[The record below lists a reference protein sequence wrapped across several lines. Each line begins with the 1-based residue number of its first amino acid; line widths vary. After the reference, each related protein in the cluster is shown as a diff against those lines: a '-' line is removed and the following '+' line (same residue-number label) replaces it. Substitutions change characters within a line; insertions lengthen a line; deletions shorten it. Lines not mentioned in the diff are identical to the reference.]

1 MFMTVEG
8 TMDISRRQFSGGA
21 ATAGAALFA
30 PRLARAQA
38 WPVQDVHFI
47 CAFPAGSGAD
57 VIVRWYADRLR
68 PIFNRTVIVENKVG
82 AIGNLATEY
91 AARSKPD
98 GYTIYVHGASAV
110 AANMHLFRNPTI
122 DASKAI
128 TIAATLNRQ
137 PTMLMVAP
145 DKPWKTVAELTAYLR
160 EKKDKATYATTNPVG
175 KVMGAI
181 YKQHEK
187 LDAVEVVYRTGVDS
201 LNDFASGAV
210 DYGLLDNIF
219 AAAQER
225 AGRLRILAVSTPQRL
240 EANPNIPTMTE
251 QGVPMSL
258 TGWFSAMVP
267 SATPRPIVDQIN
279 KMFNQVTVTDDA
291 RKFLNNVASDPW
303 ITTPDEAQSFLLKE
317 IKDWGD
323 YVRLAKIEP
332 QG

>member
-1 MFMTVEG
+1 MTNI
-8 TMDISRRQFSGGA
+8 TRRQFGIGA
-21 ATAGAALFA
+21 ATFGAAASVRQPAF
-30 PRLARAQA
+30 AQA
-38 WPVQDVHFI
+38 YPSQDVHFI

-68 PIFNRTVIVENKVG
+68 PIMGHNIIVENKVG

-91 AARSKPD
+91 AARAKPD

-110 AANMHLFRNPTI
+110 AANMHLFKNPTV

-128 TIAATLNRQ
+128 QIAATINRQ
-137 PTMLMVAP
+137 PTMLVVAP
-145 DKPWKTVAELTAYLR
+145 DKPWKNVADITAYLK
-160 EKKDKATYATTNPVG
+160 EKKDKATYGTSNPLG

-181 YKQHEK
+181 YKEHYK
-187 LDAVEVVYRTGVDS
+187 LEAIEVVYRTAADS
-201 LNDFASGAV
+201 LNDMASGAI
-210 DYGLLDNIF
+210 DYGMFDNIF
-219 AAAQER
+219 SAAQER
-225 AGRLRILAVSTPQRL
+225 AGRVKILAVSTPERL
-240 EANPNIPTMTE
+240 QANPNIPTMTE

-279 KMFNQVTVTDDA
+279 KMFNQVTATEDA
-291 RKFLNNVASDPW
+291 KKFLNNVASDPW
-303 ITTPDEAQSFLLKE
+303 ITTPDEAQGFLLKE